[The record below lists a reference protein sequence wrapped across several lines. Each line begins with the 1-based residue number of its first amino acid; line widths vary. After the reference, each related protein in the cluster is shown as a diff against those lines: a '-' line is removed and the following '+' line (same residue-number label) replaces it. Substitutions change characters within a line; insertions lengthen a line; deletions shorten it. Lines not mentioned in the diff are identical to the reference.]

1 MRKPPPRT
9 AWFDCFSGISG
20 DMCLGAL
27 VSAGVPLA
35 RVREGLGKLPL
46 KGYALGQRKVRRG
59 GLVATK
65 VDVVVTDKGRRRWK
79 DVEGI
84 IAGARLPSALKKKG
98 LGIFAALF
106 EAEGRVHG
114 MPWDAVHLHEL
125 GAVDC
130 IVDVMGTL
138 IGLEALGARDVR
150 FSPLNVGGGETP
162 TAHGTMPVPA
172 PVTAELTR
180 GLPVYGTEGPELTT
194 PTGAVLARELASG
207 FGPLPPMRAD
217 AVGVGAGS
225 RDLPGRPN
233 VLRLFVGGPAATL
246 EELTVLETNIDD
258 MSPEAAAHA
267 MERLFEEGALDVTIT
282 QAIMKK
288 GRPGILFTVL
298 SRPQSVPVL
307 TEVLFRET
315 TTLGVRRYRAE
326 RAVLARSVRKVKT
339 PLGTVRVKEARW
351 GGRLLRG
358 VPEHEDMRRAARR
371 HNVSL
376 AEVREAVEKANG
388 KG

>member
-98 LGIFAALF
+98 LDIFAALF

-225 RDLPGRPN
+225 RDLPRRPN
-233 VLRLFVGGPAATL
+233 VLRLFVGRPAATL

-258 MSPEAAAHA
+258 MSPEAF
-267 MERLFEEGALDVTIT
+267 RGGGARRDHHPGHHEKGEARDPLHGPL
-282 QAIMKK
+282 QA
-288 GRPGILFTVL
+288 P
-298 SRPQSVPVL
+298 
-307 TEVLFRET
+307 
-315 TTLGVRRYRAE
+315 E
-326 RAVLARSVRKVKT
+326 RAGAHGGPFPGDHDPGRQALQGGAGGSRAVGAEGENT
-339 PLGTVRVKEARW
+339 PGDGPGQ
-351 GGRLLRG
+351 GG
-358 VPEHEDMRRAARR
+358 
-371 HNVSL
+371 
-376 AEVREAVEKANG
+376 
-388 KG
+388 

>member
-98 LGIFAALF
+98 LDIFAALF

-207 FGPLPPMRAD
+207 FGPLPP
-217 AVGVGAGS
+217 
-225 RDLPGRPN
+225 
-233 VLRLFVGGPAATL
+233 
-246 EELTVLETNIDD
+246 
-258 MSPEAAAHA
+258 
-267 MERLFEEGALDVTIT
+267 FEEGALDVTIT